1 MQNAF
6 SLLDEN
12 LIRKR
17 LPDGVMVA
25 HVILVHI
32 VGVRIPIGE
41 SEVFITSLFL
51 CLLKKTLYF
60 NNANSLFII

>member
-6 SLLDEN
+6 LLLDEN

-25 HVILVHI
+25 QVILVHL
-32 VGVRIPIGE
+32 VGVRISIGE
-41 SEVFITSLFL
+41 YF
-51 CLLKKTLYF
+51 KTYKVYAL
-60 NNANSLFII
+60 